1 MVRLPYLP
9 GYAARLIAA
18 ALAALLVDS
27 VGTAAVAADRLVLR
41 WGPLSQTI
49 RLEDLERGTAG
60 HLPLQPHRTS
70 PWPWLQGQHI
80 LTRPFTLDLQV
91 GQWVMEDLAQT
102 ETGQQIRSL
111 LQILLPNLVME
122 DGIEVVRRAAELGAP
137 LTALNLLRQLPQET
151 MEINGLALLRMA
163 IHLYLARWERG
174 MVAWVMGRESVV
186 TTGQVSPLAELAD
199 PFGAGASRVDRWQ
212 LVLHDSSRDRTIPL
226 DIYWSQDSH
235 GPLVVI
241 SHGFGANRRFFAYL
255 AHHLASHG
263 LTVVAIEHPGSNG
276 NTLLNRLE
284 PPGGEP
290 RSIILPA
297 QEFLDRPQDVS
308 YVLDRLE
315 VVNRYS
321 YSLRHRL
328 NTQQV
333 TLVGHSLGGY
343 TGLAL
348 AGAPLD
354 LSWLEQRCRHGDPL
368 ALTPTDWLQCA
379 ALDLPSRYANLEDPR
394 ITQLILLNPLT
405 GLLFGP
411 SGLSQVR
418 VPTLMLASSQDAITP
433 MSSQQLAAF
442 AQLSGEKYLLSAIG
456 ASHLSAGDP
465 RSLNPQLRQ
474 LPLMPAL
481 PDATTASLRRHLQGV
496 SLSFILQQTKVA
508 PVYAK
513 FLGPGYADRFS
524 TDQIQLRWSRDL
536 PQGLLVWSHRKQRQS
551 HQPGLLINDGIALV
565 QLTAIALES
574 QVQALPQ
581 ILRQQWAGSWSTLT
595 SMVDPGLLWSHRQGS
610 PP

>member
-1 MVRLPYLP
+1 MVKLPYLP
-9 GYAARLIAA
+9 GYAARLITA
-18 ALAALLVDS
+18 ALTYLLVGS
-27 VGTAAVAADRLVLR
+27 GGVAAVAADRLVLH

-49 RLEDLERGTAG
+49 PLKDLERGTVG
-60 HLPLQPHRTS
+60 HLSLQPHRLG
-70 PWPWLQGQHI
+70 PGLWPQVQRTLA
-80 LTRPFTLDLQV
+80 RPFILDPRV
-91 GQWVMEDLAQT
+91 GEWSREDLAQT
-102 ETGQQIRSL
+102 ETGQQIKATLHL
-111 LQILLPNLVME
+111 LFPNLVIE
-122 DGIEVVRRAAELGAP
+122 EGLEVVRRGAKAGAP
-137 LTALNLLRQLPQET
+137 LTALKLLQQLPQET

-163 IHLYLARWERG
+163 MHLYLARWERDMAG
-174 MVAWVMGRESVV
+174 WLMGRQPVLTAAHV
-186 TTGQVSPLAELAD
+186 VSPPEPANPFLAGL
-199 PFGAGASRVDRWQ
+199 SRVDRWQ
-212 LVLHDSSRDRTIPL
+212 LVLHDPSRGRTIPL
-226 DIYWSQDSH
+226 DIYWSQDSQ

-255 AHHLASHG
+255 ARHLASHG
-263 LTVVAIEHPGSNG
+263 LTVVAVEHPGSNG
-276 NTLLNRLE
+276 NVLWNRSD
-284 PPGGEP
+284 PRGAGP
-290 RSIILPA
+290 RSILPA
-297 QEFLDRPQDVS
+297 QEFLDRPRDIS
-308 YVLDRLE
+308 FVLDRLAI
-315 VVNRYS
+315 VNRYS

-354 LSWLEQRCRHGDPL
+354 LSWLEPRCRHGDPL
-368 ALTPTDWLQCA
+368 ALIPTDWLQCT
-379 ALDLPSRYANLEDPR
+379 ALDLPTRYANLQDR
-394 ITQLILLNPLT
+394 RVTQLILLNPLT
-405 GLLFGP
+405 GLLFGQA
-411 SGLSQVR
+411 GLSRVR
-418 VPTLMLASSQDAITP
+418 VPTLMLASSQDTITP
-433 MSSQQLAAF
+433 MASQQLAAF

-465 RSLNPQLRQ
+465 HSLNPHLGQG
-474 LPLMPAL
+474 PLMPAL
-481 PDATTASLRRHLQGV
+481 PDATTASLRRYLQGA
-496 SLSFILQQTKVA
+496 SLSFILQQTEA
-508 PVYAK
+508 ASVYAK

-536 PQGLLVWSHRKQRQS
+536 PQRLLVWSHRKQRQS
-551 HQPGLLINDGIALV
+551 HQPGPLFDEAVDLV

>member
-1 MVRLPYLP
+1 
-9 GYAARLIAA
+9 
-18 ALAALLVDS
+18 
-27 VGTAAVAADRLVLR
+27 
-41 WGPLSQTI
+41 
-49 RLEDLERGTAG
+49 
-60 HLPLQPHRTS
+60 
-70 PWPWLQGQHI
+70 
-80 LTRPFTLDLQV
+80 
-91 GQWVMEDLAQT
+91 MEDLAQT
-102 ETGQQIRSL
+102 ETGQQIRVL
-111 LQILLPNLVME
+111 LQIVFPNLVME
-122 DGIEVVRRAAELGAP
+122 DGIEVVRRGAELGAP

-163 IHLYLARWERG
+163 MHLYLARWERSMAG
-174 MVAWVMGRESVV
+174 WVMGRQAVV
-186 TTGQVSPLAELAD
+186 TTGQGSPLAELAA
-199 PFGAGASRVDRWQ
+199 PFGAGTSKVDRWQ
-212 LVLHDSSRDRTIPL
+212 MVLHDPSRDRSIPL

-241 SHGFGANRRFFAYL
+241 SHGFGANRRFLAYL

-276 NTLLNRLE
+276 NALLNQLE

-297 QEFLDRPQDVS
+297 QEFLDRPRDIS
-308 YVLDRLE
+308 FVLDRLE
-315 VVNRYS
+315 IVNRYS

-354 LSWLEQRCRHGDPL
+354 LGWLEQRCRHGDPL
-368 ALTPTDWLQCA
+368 ALTPTDWLQCT
-379 ALDLPSRYANLEDPR
+379 ALDLPTRHANLQDR
-394 ITQLILLNPLT
+394 RVTQLILLNPLT
-405 GLLFGP
+405 GLLFGQA
-411 SGLSQVR
+411 GLSQVR
-418 VPTLMLASSQDAITP
+418 VPTLMLASSQDTITP
-433 MSSQQLAAF
+433 MPSQQLAAF

-465 RSLNPQLRQ
+465 HNLNPHLRQ

-481 PDATTASLRRHLQGV
+481 PDATTASLRRYLQGA
-496 SLSFILQQTKVA
+496 SLSFILQQTEA
-508 PVYAK
+508 ASVYAK

-536 PQGLLVWSHRKQRQS
+536 PQRLLVWSHRKQRQS
-551 HQPGLLINDGIALV
+551 HQPVPLFDEAVDLV